1 MWEKRLLPSFC
12 CQHRKSRR
20 DSPDVRRS
28 GSLFK
33 NRLSSSCSKENRIP
47 TGGKGAY
54 PMTSLSASKANR
66 VGEPFNYFSE
76 RRNKGMDQIQEA
88 RECDFSIYKDEDFR
102 SQHRNSHKRNSNVSF
117 AKNKNIFSFG
127 ENNNAD
133 FFGGFSKENKENFF
147 EEPLKNNN
155 NNTVN

>member
-1 MWEKRLLPSFC
+1 MCL
-12 CQHRKSRR
+12 HRKSRR

-33 NRLSSSCSKENRIP
+33 NRLSSSCNKENRIL

-66 VGEPFNYFSE
+66 AGESFNYFSE
-76 RRNKGMDQIQEA
+76 RRNKGMDEIQEA
-88 RECDFSIYKDEDFR
+88 RECGDFSIYKDEDFR

-117 AKNKNIFSFG
+117 AKSKNVFSFG
-127 ENNNAD
+127 ENHNNVD
-133 FFGGFSKENKENFF
+133 FFGGLSKENKENFF

-155 NNTVN
+155 TSVNYT